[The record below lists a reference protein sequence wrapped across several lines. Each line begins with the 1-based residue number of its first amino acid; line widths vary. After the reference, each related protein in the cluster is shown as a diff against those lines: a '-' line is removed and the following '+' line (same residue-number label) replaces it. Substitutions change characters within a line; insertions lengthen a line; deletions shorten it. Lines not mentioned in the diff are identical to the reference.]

1 MGAQDGADAFVTEA
15 LQGELAHVIRGAGP
29 APQATPRR
37 RAHLHARLDVQA
49 LPLLADHT
57 IAEAPVLPVAWAL
70 GWALGSAAALWPGA
84 LRVEGLQ
91 VLRGIRLPPSGEVD
105 VELILEEEQG
115 EIAASLHTPEG
126 PAYRLRLL
134 PGAVTAPP
142 PPAPLGPPPAI
153 DPAAYRAAGVITYG
167 PLFPA
172 PLAVLHLDDHRV
184 ALRFAGSPHPGD
196 LVPGA
201 FNPYAYELAT
211 HALLVWLWER
221 RRTACLPQR
230 TARFVSQRPLPPGLP
245 FWVSL
250 RLDAQREDEVVC
262 SFDVRDEAGA
272 LYAFGEGLTMTPIPA
287 DSRLRAPT

>member
-1 MGAQDGADAFVTEA
+1 M
-15 LQGELAHVIRGAGP
+15 
-29 APQATPRR
+29 
-37 RAHLHARLDVQA
+37 
-49 LPLLADHT
+49 
-57 IAEAPVLPVAWAL
+57 
-70 GWALGSAAALWPGA
+70 
-84 LRVEGLQ
+84 
-91 VLRGIRLPPSGEVD
+91 LRGIRLPPSGEVD

-167 PLFPA
+167 PLFPT
-172 PLAVLHLDDHRV
+172 PSDVLHLDDHRV

-230 TARFVSQRPLPPGLP
+230 TARFVSQRPLPPGQP